1 MSSSIA
7 KNAVRERFGAEKI
20 TRNDMLGSF
29 IQQGLNKADTESE
42 SLVQMY
48 AKFSRFFIPH

>member
-7 KNAVRERFGAEKI
+7 KNAVGERFGAEKI

-29 IQQGLNKADTESE
+29 IQHGLNKADAESE

-48 AKFSRFFIPH
+48 AKFSRFFVPH